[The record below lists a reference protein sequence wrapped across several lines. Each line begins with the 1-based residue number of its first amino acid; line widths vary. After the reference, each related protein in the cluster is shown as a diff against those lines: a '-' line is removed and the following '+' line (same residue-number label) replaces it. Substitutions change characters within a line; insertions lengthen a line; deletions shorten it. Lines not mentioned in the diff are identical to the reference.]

1 MSFEWIYKVME
12 RLGEIANWFFNS
24 GFTQFFSRV
33 VLALGGGMLITVCV
47 IAIIKAVNPIS

>member
-1 MSFEWIYKVME
+1 MSFELLYKIFE

-33 VLALGGGMLITVCV
+33 ILALGGGMLITVFFDTQTHCY
-47 IAIIKAVNPIS
+47 IR

>member
-1 MSFEWIYKVME
+1 MSFELLYKIFE

-47 IAIIKAVNPIS
+47 IAIVKAVNPLS